1 VAGLQDSVVQALL
14 SSHCVVVSVV
24 HRPVSGLQ
32 DSVVQALLSLHCVV
46 VSVVH

>member
-14 SSHCVVVSVV
+14 SLHVTVVSVV
-24 HRPVSGLQ
+24 QRPVAGLQ
-32 DSVVQALLSLHCVV
+32 DSVVQALLSLHVTV